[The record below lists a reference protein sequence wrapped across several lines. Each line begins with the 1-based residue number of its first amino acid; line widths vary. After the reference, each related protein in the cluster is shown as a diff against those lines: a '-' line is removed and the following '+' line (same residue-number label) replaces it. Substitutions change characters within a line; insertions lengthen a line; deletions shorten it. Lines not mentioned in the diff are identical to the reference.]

1 MSTPS
6 QESNITEPS
15 SQGIDHIPRPGL
27 PGWKLQQ
34 NSKTGRARQLMIR
47 DLEASDASAVVQIYQ
62 QGLDSGEASF
72 ETQAPDWG
80 SWHKKYHRFCRLVWE
95 QDGEVQGWA
104 ALAPVSA
111 RDCYRGV
118 AEVSIY
124 VAHGHLGKGI
134 GNELMQALIAASEAN
149 GIWSLYS
156 SIFPENEATRRL
168 HLRHGFREVGFRER
182 IARQNGRW
190 RNTLIL
196 ERRSDSVG

>member
-6 QESNITEPS
+6 QESNITQPS
-15 SQGIDHIPRPGL
+15 SQGIDHSPRPGL

-34 NSKTGRARQLMIR
+34 NSKTGRVTEMIR
-47 DLEASDASAVVQIYQ
+47 DLKASDATAVVQIYQ

-80 SWHKKYHRFCRLVWE
+80 SWHKKYHRFCRLVRE

-124 VAHGHLGKGI
+124 VGTGHRGHGVGL
-134 GNELMQALIAASEAN
+134 ELLRELIAASESEGFWTLQA
-149 GIWSLYS
+149 GM
-156 SIFPENEATRRL
+156 FPENKASIAL
-168 HLRHGFREVGFRER
+168 HEKLGFRVVGVRER
-182 IARQNGRW
+182 LGKLDGLW
-190 RNTLIL
+190 RDVLL
-196 ERRSDSVG
+196 MERRSRGVGT